1 MRSEKKRIKCL
12 MHSSG
17 AVAKSKKMLHIV
29 RRVAK
34 IVATC
39 VATTIISFSS
49 EAKPCNRRPHTQIWA
64 AARRKMKPKR
74 KKKPR

>member
-1 MRSEKKRIKCL
+1 MKL
-12 MHSSG
+12 FDNLQHPSG
-17 AVAKSKKMLHIV
+17 AVIKKPTV
-29 RRVAK
+29 RRATK